1 MTYLGYCIR
10 PTERKKHHATDMLNS
25 ALKVCDTIGIK
36 EVILTCDKLNPASS
50 NVIKNCKGELVEEF
64 FSDTFKE
71 DIQKYVIKR

>member
-1 MTYLGYCIR
+1 
-10 PTERKKHHATDMLNS
+10 MLNS

-36 EVILTCDKLNPASS
+36 EVILTCDKLNSASS

-64 FSDTFKE
+64 YSDTFKE